1 MKHVWHVPVTIAD
14 YRVATVIAGS
24 EAEARE
30 KMEQGRYKRLG
41 RSTRRGVLTVGKPE
55 RADRQ

>member
-30 KMEQGRYKRLG
+30 KMEQGR
-41 RSTRRGVLTVGKPE
+41 
-55 RADRQ
+55 